1 MNHLNI
7 QDPTLILTAA
17 RRYLFADWPWL
28 FSCAALRDSR
38 SAALGAVRADPT
50 AMRCLVPDWWNDRR
64 VVLAA
69 VQQQGMLLELAQKL
83 QADRE
88 VVLAAVRSDGKAV
101 QLADQQLRMDPV
113 VLSSAARRWFAFDW
127 SVLGPL
133 RCDKS
138 VMLAAVELDW
148 RALEFASDDLK
159 EDLEVLCAAV
169 RKSPLALRWASDARD
184 VKDVMLQ
191 IVQLRGAA
199 LQFAS
204 ERLKD
209 DMDVVLAAVQ
219 QDSRSLQFASEQ
231 LRSHPDLLAAS
242 RWLRSL
248 PSRWWKRDMH

>member
-69 VQQQGMLLELAQKL
+69 VQQQGMLLELAQEL

-113 VLSSAARRWFAFDW
+113 VLSSAARRWWAFDW

-133 RCDKS
+133 TCDKS